1 MNKLFTILLLYV
13 LPVAGFAQ
21 SNYTN
26 LNAVPEGTSAYWWNE
41 GRRYPVFKANGW
53 SASDSLSVIL
63 FTFGGSGE
71 TTPASM
77 WNVSPLKELNQSS
90 WNGTLNR
97 NQGDVVKFLVVGVR
111 DTALQ
116 NAVYTLARNL
126 IQQAVVQT
134 GIDTTSSPDFKV
146 IIAGLSAGAAMVNRL
161 KVAGGSNHAW
171 TNWVKRWMFAA
182 TPIPYGTGDPAYER
196 YNGSLVRIY
205 TTTED
210 THPSTPQGF
219 SFRLR
224 DSIANSSNADVSV
237 KIYDDVCHC
246 AWIYA
251 YSVAGLT
258 DPPGTHA
265 PDSNEWRIMVNDL
278 PYEEPVEPQP
288 VEETEVIRV
297 RMRIRV
303 IE

>member
-1 MNKLFTILLLYV
+1 MNKLLTILLLFITH
-13 LPVAGFAQ
+13 ASAAQ
-21 SNYTN
+21 SDYTN
-26 LNAVPEGTSAYWWNE
+26 LNSVPEGVSAYWWNE
-41 GRRYPVFKANGW
+41 GRRYPVFKPVGW
-53 SASDSLSVIL
+53 SASDSLSVIV
-63 FTFGGSGE
+63 FSFGGAGE
-71 TTPASM
+71 TTAASM
-77 WNVSPLKELNQSS
+77 WGVPPINHLNNST

-97 NQGDVVKFLVVGVR
+97 NQGDVVKFLYVGVR

-126 IQQAVVQT
+126 IQQAVIQT
-134 GIDTTSSPDFKV
+134 GIDTTSSPEFKV
-146 IIAGLSAGAAMVNRL
+146 IIAGLSAGANMVNRL

-171 TNWVKRWMFAA
+171 TNWVKRWMIAA
-182 TPIPYGTGDPAYER
+182 TPAPYATGDPAYER
-196 YNGSLVRIY
+196 YNNNLVRVY

-210 THPSTPQGF
+210 THPSTPRTF
-219 SFRLR
+219 SIRLV
-224 DSIANSSNADVSV
+224 DSISNASNANVSL
-237 KIYDDVCHC
+237 KSYDDVCHC
-246 AWIYA
+246 AWTYA
-251 YSVAGLT
+251 YSITGLT
-258 DPPGTHA
+258 DPAGTHE

>member
-1 MNKLFTILLLYV
+1 MKNIIKILLLLTPFV
-13 LPVAGFAQ
+13 GFAQ
-21 SNYTN
+21 PNYTN
-26 LNAVPEGTSAYWWNE
+26 LNSVPEGTPAYWWNE

-53 SASDSLSVIL
+53 NAADSLSVIL
-63 FTFGGSGE
+63 FTFGGAGE

-77 WNVSPLKELNQSS
+77 WNITPLKEMNEST

-126 IQQAVVQT
+126 IQQAVIQT
-134 GIDTTSSPDFKV
+134 GIDTTNSPDFKV
-146 IIAGLSAGAAMVNRL
+146 IIAGLSAGANMVNRL

-171 TNWVKRWMFAA
+171 TNWVKRWMIAA
-182 TPIPYGTGDPAYER
+182 TPTPYATGDPAYER

-210 THPSTPQGF
+210 THPQTPSSY

-224 DSIANSSNADVSV
+224 DSIANGSNANVSIKV
-237 KIYDDVCHC
+237 YDAVCHC

-251 YSVAGLT
+251 YSIAGLT
-258 DPPGTHA
+258 DPPGTHEH
-265 PDSNEWRIMVNDL
+265 DSNEWRIMVNDL
-278 PYEEPVEPQP
+278 PYEEPEEP
-288 VEETEVIRV
+288 EEPNAIRV
-297 RMRIRV
+297 RMRLRV
-303 IE
+303 VTD